1 MSTIV
6 YLSLGSNMG
15 DRLANLQKGQALLAN
30 HPQIQIQTV
39 SSYYQTS
46 PVGGVVQDDF
56 INQAMRVQTQ
66 LGAEELLDYIHEIE
80 AELLRKRVIVWGP
93 RTLDIDILFYGDQV
107 SDDPDL
113 TLPHP
118 EIYNR
123 LFVLVPLLEVLA
135 DDFPDRDQ
143 IQMAI
148 DQIQV
153 QTQQSIE
160 KIESVGN

>member
-30 HPQIQIQTV
+30 HPQIQIQAV

-93 RTLDIDILFYGDQV
+93 RTLDIDILF
-107 SDDPDL
+107 
-113 TLPHP
+113 
-118 EIYNR
+118 
-123 LFVLVPLLEVLA
+123 
-135 DDFPDRDQ
+135 
-143 IQMAI
+143 
-148 DQIQV
+148 
-153 QTQQSIE
+153 
-160 KIESVGN
+160 

>member
-30 HPQIQIQTV
+30 HPQIQIQAV

-46 PVGGVVQDDF
+46 PVGGVDQDDF

>member
-30 HPQIQIQTV
+30 HPQIQIQAV